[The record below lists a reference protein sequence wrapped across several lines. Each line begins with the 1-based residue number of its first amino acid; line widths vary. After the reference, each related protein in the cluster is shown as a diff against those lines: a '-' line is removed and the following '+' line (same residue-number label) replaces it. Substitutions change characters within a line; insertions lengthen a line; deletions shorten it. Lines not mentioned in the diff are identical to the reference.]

1 MTLSQTNATL
11 ESQLK
16 SEKFGAES
24 IRDDDAKT
32 CFYTGLP
39 TFTLF
44 ITLFGLLKNYA
55 HALPES
61 KGMDEFFAVL
71 VKLRLNTPMKDLA
84 YHLHCSEPHFSG
96 IFHKWLHI
104 MHHNL

>member
-1 MTLSQTNATL
+1 MEDGNKCKDDEDRMSLSREQLAINVTLSQTNATL

-61 KGMDEFFAVL
+61 KGMDEFFL
-71 VKLRLNTPMKDLA
+71 TPT
-84 YHLHCSEPHFSG
+84 
-96 IFHKWLHI
+96 
-104 MHHNL
+104 